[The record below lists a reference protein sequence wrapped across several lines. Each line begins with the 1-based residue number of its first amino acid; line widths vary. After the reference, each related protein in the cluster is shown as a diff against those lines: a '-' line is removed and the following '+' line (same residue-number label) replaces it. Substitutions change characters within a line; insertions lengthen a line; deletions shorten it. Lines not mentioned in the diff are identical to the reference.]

1 MMEYKWNPITEEM
14 RKTLDGAPMIGY
26 MVWIS
31 YTDEYGN
38 MDVMFA
44 RLETKDLCEFNW
56 CDAFSG
62 EVIAS
67 IDDDCVTAWKY
78 VDVPRPYAN

>member
-1 MMEYKWNPITEEM
+1 MEYEWNPITDRT
-14 RKTLDGAPMIGY
+14 RKTLENAPMIGC

-44 RLETKDLCEFNW
+44 RLETRDLREFNW

-62 EVIAS
+62 DIIAS

-78 VDVPRPYAN
+78 VDIPIPYES

>member
-1 MMEYKWNPITEEM
+1 MEYKWNPITDEM
-14 RKTLDGAPMIGY
+14 RKTLDGAPPIGC

-31 YTDEYGN
+31 YIDQYGN
-38 MDVMFA
+38 VDVLFA
-44 RLETKDLCEFNW
+44 RLETNDFREFNW
-56 CDAFSG
+56 CYAFSG

-67 IDDDCVTAWKY
+67 IEDDCVTAWKY